1 MEHILN
7 ILGNL
12 VVIQKVKLKN
22 HHTRDTKNVSHSR
35 HEKCIILET
44 REIYQLRIL
53 RKDHTQEVL
62 LSLKRLNRGQ
72 LRISF

>member
-44 REIYQLRIL
+44 REMY
-53 RKDHTQEVL
+53 HTPDFKKG
-62 LSLKRLNRGQ
+62 SHSGR
-72 LRISF
+72 FA